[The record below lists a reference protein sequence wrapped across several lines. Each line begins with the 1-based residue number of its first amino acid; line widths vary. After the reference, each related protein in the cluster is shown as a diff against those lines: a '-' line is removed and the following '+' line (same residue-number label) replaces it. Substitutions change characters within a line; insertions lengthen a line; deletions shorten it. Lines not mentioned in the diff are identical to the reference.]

1 MPSRR
6 RAARNRAS
14 FTWWRRASAAAPA
27 RLDRRPLIRTPS
39 RVGLGFSSNDGG
51 RQMALI
57 IIADNPLNEINIA
70 KELLPPSLDAV
81 VARHGSPEFKAA
93 LADAVCLVGF
103 GDGTM
108 DDAFYKSAPN
118 LKLVQLLSAGYD
130 RCDIEAARRAGV
142 PICNNGGANS
152 TAVSEHALLLMLA
165 VCRRV
170 VWQHTNVAAGRW
182 RGNNVDDVKLYEL
195 KGRTLGIVGLGT
207 IGKKTARLAQ
217 AFGMNVQYYDVARLS
232 EEQADALDVR
242 FSLFEE
248 VLRTSDIVSLH
259 VPLSAQTRHMMG
271 TAQFRLMKPS
281 AYLINTCRGPVVDEP
296 ALIEAL
302 SVGTIAGAGLDVFD
316 QEPPPPNNPL
326 FALPNVI
333 LTAHFAGPTW
343 DNQYTRFRNGFDN
356 CQRVIR
362 GEKPLW
368 VIPELQEL
376 VA

>member
-1 MPSRR
+1 
-6 RAARNRAS
+6 
-14 FTWWRRASAAAPA
+14 
-27 RLDRRPLIRTPS
+27 
-39 RVGLGFSSNDGG
+39 
-51 RQMALI
+51 MALI
-57 IIADNPLNEINIA
+57 IIADNPLNEISIA

-81 VARHGSPEFKAA
+81 VARSGSPEFKAA

-103 GDGTM
+103 GDSTM
-108 DDAFYKSAPN
+108 DDAFYRSAPN

-170 VWQHTNVAAGRW
+170 VWQHTNIAAGRW

-195 KGRTLGIVGLGT
+195 KGRTLGIIGLGM
-207 IGKKTARLAQ
+207 IGKKAAKLAQ
-217 AFGMNVQYYDVARLS
+217 AFGMNVQYYDIVRLT
-232 EEQADALDVR
+232 EDRADALSVK
-242 FSLFEE
+242 FALFDEL
-248 VLRTSDIVSLH
+248 LRTSDIVSLH
-259 VPLSAQTRHMMG
+259 VPLSKQTRHMIG
-271 TAQFRLMKPS
+271 AAQLRMMKPT

-296 ALIEAL
+296 ALVEAL
-302 SVGTIAGAGLDVFD
+302 QSGTIAGAGLDVFD

-326 FALPNVI
+326 FALQNVI

-343 DNQYTRFRNGFDN
+343 ENQFTRFRNGFDN

-368 VIPELQEL
+368 VIPELQD
-376 VA
+376 